1 MRIQTLIL
9 YLFLCVASAF
19 AKDVI
24 TKTDGT
30 KLDAKVEE
38 ITETVIKYRKASN
51 PTGPVYTIPISSVA
65 TVLYENGDM
74 DSFNVSSGS
83 SPVSSSQQISN
94 SDDELIQLYN
104 SQGYSDQYLNVS
116 DAQLIKMSTKQYSA
130 EELYVKAK
138 KFKKIGWIGGGS
150 LLVVGI
156 GVGIGVWSSWGF
168 DSGDFTSGFLAPVGI
183 SLVAGAIWTLGF
195 NMKANSLTKQAR
207 QMQSYSATLIE
218 NQIMQF
224 GDNSL
229 TAGINVMG
237 NRMVNSH
244 SLGLSLGLNF

>member
-94 SDDELIQLYN
+94 SDDELIRLSKSHNYYDSKSNLSDYQLLQIADN
-104 SQGYSDQYLNVS
+104 PADKLYS
-116 DAQLIKMSTKQYSA
+116 
-130 EELYVKAK
+130 KASRYR
-138 KFKKIGWIGGGS
+138 KIGWIGGGA
-150 LLVVGI
+150 LVVI
-156 GVGIGVWSSWGF
+156 GPIIGYLIDYDGEPEPYVLG
-168 DSGDFTSGFLAPVGI
+168 GTIAG
-183 SLVAGAIWTLGF
+183 VALGAAWCIGF

-244 SLGLSLGLNF
+244 SIGLSLGLNF